1 MSNET
6 LTLDSAAT
14 IDALQTL
21 CGAASAIKQA
31 GEATFIVAPDKF
43 NVTEITD
50 ALARLAPHPRRK
62 QGTIALLDL
71 DSFLAFCTGQG
82 GDSCRIYADPSAA
95 SLTAVFN
102 DHSDQAGWRD
112 SRAVYAVER
121 SRELD
126 VWMKH
131 DKKPMEQEEFAVFLE
146 DNVADIVEPSGEI
159 MLAMALTLQAKTEA
173 NFQSSRRLDNGQV
186 QLHYTETID
195 ARAGAGQFEIPRDF
209 AIGIR
214 LFKNGQGY
222 RLRAR
227 LKYRVGGGKVKFWYE
242 LDRPQNAIDDAFLE
256 YFDKVRE
263 AGFVALL
270 GKA

>member
-1 MSNET
+1 MSKET

-14 IDALQTL
+14 IDALQNL
-21 CGAASAIKQA
+21 CGAASAIKHV
-31 GEATFIVAPDKF
+31 GEATFIVSPAEF
-43 NVTEITD
+43 EVHEITS
-50 ALARLAPHPRRK
+50 ALDRLAPHPRRK
-62 QGTIALLDL
+62 QGTIVLLDL
-71 DSFLAFCTGQG
+71 DSFIACCKYQN
-82 GDSCRIYADPSAA
+82 SAPCRIYADPCASA
-95 SLTAVFN
+95 LTAVFN

-112 SRAVYAVER
+112 FRAVYVVEH

-131 DKKPMEQEEFAVFLE
+131 DKNPMEQEEFAVFLE

-195 ARAGAGQFEIPRDF
+195 ARAGAGQLEIPREF

-214 LFKNGQGY
+214 LFKNGEGY

-242 LDRPQNAIDDAFLE
+242 LDRPENAIDDAFAD
-256 YFDKVRE
+256 YVGKVRD
-263 AGFVALL
+263 AGFDPLL
-270 GKA
+270 GRV